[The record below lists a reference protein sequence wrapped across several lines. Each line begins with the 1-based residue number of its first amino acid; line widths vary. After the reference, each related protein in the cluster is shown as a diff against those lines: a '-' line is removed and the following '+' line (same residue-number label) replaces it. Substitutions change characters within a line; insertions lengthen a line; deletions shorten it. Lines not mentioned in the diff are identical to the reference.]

1 MPSLEELANPNTM
14 DYFATNVANEV
25 ECLRTRSVDVN
36 EGITTTEQLD
46 NLIAHGFDQPFDY
59 DRLIAEAK
67 TYA

>member
-1 MPSLEELANPNTM
+1 MPSLEELANLNM
-14 DYFATNVANEV
+14 LDYFATNVASEV
-25 ECLRTRSVDVN
+25 ERLRAKSVDVN